1 MTQNQSVFSP
11 LRGSD
16 QPACSSCV
24 QQEAVFM
31 GNGEQYIW
39 KPPEEDEIIM
49 PGVPQLE
56 NGHSHPTA
64 VEVTSPSLSQHCRRG
79 RDI

>member
-1 MTQNQSVFSP
+1 
-11 LRGSD
+11 
-16 QPACSSCV
+16 
-24 QQEAVFM
+24 M

-39 KPPEEDEIIM
+39 KPPEEDEVIV

-64 VEVTSPSLSQHCRRG
+64 VEVTSPLAIPALQTGSGHLSLS
-79 RDI
+79 

>member
-1 MTQNQSVFSP
+1 
-11 LRGSD
+11 
-16 QPACSSCV
+16 
-24 QQEAVFM
+24 M

-39 KPPEEDEIIM
+39 KPPEEDEMIM

-64 VEVTSPSLSQHCRRG
+64 VEVTSASLSQHCRRG
-79 RDI
+79 HDICPGLHEWIRFQTLTFDL

>member
-1 MTQNQSVFSP
+1 
-11 LRGSD
+11 
-16 QPACSSCV
+16 
-24 QQEAVFM
+24 M

-39 KPPEEDEIIM
+39 KPPEEDEMIM

-64 VEVTSPSLSQHCRRG
+64 VEVTSRSLSQHCRRVMTFVYVCMKG
-79 RDI
+79 SGFRL